1 MTKPSPFG
9 FTTLDNF
16 RIAIYAKLFRTSSN
30 TGGKVRLGLGG
41 RRISIGEYITYWP
54 PVNLGTYNYSYVDV
68 DVSNYP
74 TNEWQFLEFHISISD
89 LILAGTGTAS
99 TILQTAVSPVESAPI
114 TGGPVYISDL
124 YIFEEE
130 TGPEI
135 IQNNQTASYT
145 LQISDSGK
153 HIYITTGGVTV
164 PPNADVNFTVGTI
177 VSIVNASGSAQTIT
191 AGTGV
196 TLRLSGTATTG
207 NRTLAPYG
215 IATLLKVD
223 TDTWNAT
230 GNVT

>member
-41 RRISIGEYITYWP
+41 RRISVGQYITYWP
-54 PVNLGTYNYSYVDV
+54 DVSLGTYNYSYVDV
-68 DVSNYP
+68 DVLNYP
-74 TNEWQFLEFHISISD
+74 TNEWQFLEFHISISN
-89 LILAGTGTAS
+89 LVLGSATYM
-99 TILQTAVSPVESAPI
+99 QTAVSPVMSAPI
-114 TGGPVYISDL
+114 TGGPVYISDF

-135 IQNNQTASYT
+135 IQNSQTASYT
-145 LQISDSGK
+145 LQVSDSGK
-153 HIYITTGGVTV
+153 HVYITTGGVTV
-164 PPNADVNFTVGTI
+164 PPNSDVNFTVGTI